1 MSRQNLENS
10 FFTVLSGKLR
20 KYFFTNLKTIILLF
34 SAFVI
39 LSCITI
45 GIFFTSGGSAKIK
58 LSDYGIGRVSD
69 RDVVAVKD
77 ISYVD
82 EEATRLRREAT
93 QRLVPGEFK
102 FNSGITQAA
111 KKRLSE
117 FISIAEDCL
126 SSSTDKLSFALEIQ
140 EAFPVF
146 DQAVTSAVYSLK
158 NPGDFLN
165 SCVKIF
171 DSIMDEGIVSIP
183 DAGMEAL
190 NPSVVD
196 CVYMDGKNIIRETR
210 EISRLITFENLENEV
225 VSRAEEMGLSNE
237 NSRLVFSLINP
248 FFKENVLFAPEETEQ
263 KLEAASDSVTP
274 IMVVIEKDQKIIRKG
289 YIITDENRRDLEAA
303 VKAGFRDD
311 WFFLYSSI
319 SILLG
324 VLAVTVCLFSSKII
338 SKKLDFK
345 EQIFL
350 TASFA
355 LVYVVAVSVS
365 HLGTN
370 LVPEIYTLLLP
381 SSLMVMMAYILIK
394 DTSVVV
400 YTVVLALGVLG
411 ATEMSVISF
420 LFVLLSGF
428 AGIRVVIKTER
439 RIDLVRASFVLSLLN
454 ILIYILCIIVTKT
467 EFEHII
473 LICIGAAFNGFISG
487 ILVTGLLPVFE
498 NLLNKATTFKLM
510 ELSDLNSPIMKKM
523 LLAAPGS
530 YSHSILVA
538 SLAENACREIG
549 ADPLLARVGG
559 YYHDIGKM
567 EQPEYFTENQT
578 DYNKHDDLSPRLSAT
593 VIRSHVKQGVEK
605 ARQLHLPEKVI
616 DIISEHHG
624 DSVIAFFYSEALK
637 QEENVNPEDFSYPG
651 EPPSS
656 KESAVVML
664 ADTAEAACRSLQRPS
679 VSRLEK
685 FIKELFDKKIE
696 NGQLDNAD
704 LTFREMDLIRQSFVQ
719 TLAAYY
725 HSRVEYPNQK
735 DPDELPAETPA
746 NPAASGTAGTS
757 GSQAGGTK
765 RKKEE

>member
-1 MSRQNLENS
+1 MNKQTLENN
-10 FFTVLSGKLR
+10 FFLILSGKLK
-20 KYFFTNLKTIILLF
+20 KYFFKNLKTIILLV
-34 SAFVI
+34 SAFVV
-39 LSCITI
+39 LSCITT

-58 LSDYGIGRVSD
+58 LSDYGVGRVSD

-82 EEATRLRREAT
+82 EEATRLRREAS
-93 QRLVPGEFK
+93 QRLVPAEFK
-102 FNSGITQAA
+102 FNSNITQGA
-111 KKRLSE
+111 KRRLKE
-117 FISIAEDCL
+117 FVIIAEDCL
-126 SSSTDKLSFALEIQ
+126 SSSNDSLSFALEIQ

-146 DQAVTSAVYSLK
+146 DQKVTSAVYSLK
-158 NPGDFLN
+158 DPENFLN

-171 DSIMDEGIVSIP
+171 DAIMDEGVVSIP
-183 DAGMEAL
+183 DAGMESL
-190 NPSVVD
+190 NPSVID
-196 CVYMDGKNIIRETR
+196 CVYMDGKNIIRETK
-210 EISRLITFENLENEV
+210 EISSLITLENLEAEV
-225 VSRAEEMGLSNE
+225 IMGAEEMGFSNDD
-237 NSRLVFSLINP
+237 SRLVYSIVNP
-248 FFKENVLFAPEETEQ
+248 FFKENVLFAPEETEK
-263 KLEAASDSVTP
+263 KLEAASASVTP

-319 SILLG
+319 SVLLG

-338 SKKLDFK
+338 TRKLAFS
-345 EQIFL
+345 EQVFL
-350 TASFA
+350 TASFS
-355 LVYVVAVSVS
+355 LVYIVAVSVS
-365 HLGTN
+365 HLGTA
-370 LVPEIYTLLLP
+370 LAPEIYTLLIP

-394 DTSVVV
+394 DTSVVI

-411 ATEMSVISF
+411 ATEMSMISF

-428 AGIRVVIKTER
+428 AGIRVVNKTER
-439 RIDLVRASFVLSLLN
+439 RIDMVWASFVLSLIN
-454 ILIYILCIIVTKT
+454 ILIYILCIVVTKT
-467 EFEHII
+467 EFQHLI
-473 LICIGAAFNGFISG
+473 LICIGAAFNGFLSG

-498 NLLNKATTFKLM
+498 NLLNTATTFKLM

-567 EQPEYFTENQT
+567 DQPEYFTENQT

-593 VIRSHVKQGVEK
+593 VIRSHVKLGVEK

-624 DSVIAFFYSEALK
+624 NSVIAVFYSEALK

-735 DPDELPAETPA
+735 DPDELPSENQGNSVSQG
-746 NPAASGTAGTS
+746 NPAPSGNSS
-757 GSQAGGTK
+757 GNTK
-765 RKKEE
+765 KKKEE

>member
-1 MSRQNLENS
+1 MNKQTLENN
-10 FFTVLSGKLR
+10 FFLILSGKLK
-20 KYFFTNLKTIILLF
+20 KYFFKNLKTIILLV
-34 SAFVI
+34 SAFVV
-39 LSCITI
+39 LSCITT

-58 LSDYGIGRVSD
+58 LSDYGVGRVSD
-69 RDVVAVKD
+69 RDIVAVKD

-82 EEATRLRREAT
+82 EEATRLRREAS
-93 QRLVPGEFK
+93 QRLVPAEFK
-102 FNSGITQAA
+102 FNSNITQGA
-111 KKRLSE
+111 KRRLKE
-117 FISIAEDCL
+117 FVIIAEDCL
-126 SSSTDKLSFALEIQ
+126 SSSNDSLSFALEIQ

-146 DQAVTSAVYSLK
+146 DQKVTSAVYSLK
-158 NPGDFLN
+158 DPENFLN

-171 DSIMDEGIVSIP
+171 DAIMDEGVVSIP
-183 DAGMEAL
+183 DAGMESL
-190 NPSVVD
+190 NPSVID
-196 CVYMDGKNIIRETR
+196 CVYMDGKNIIRETK
-210 EISRLITFENLENEV
+210 EISSLITLENLEAEV
-225 VSRAEEMGLSNE
+225 IMGAEEMGFSNDD
-237 NSRLVFSLINP
+237 SRLVYSIVNP
-248 FFKENVLFAPEETEQ
+248 FFKENVLFAPEETEK
-263 KLEAASDSVTP
+263 KLEAASASVTP

-289 YIITDENRRDLEAA
+289 YIITD
-303 VKAGFRDD
+303 V
-311 WFFLYSSI
+311 
-319 SILLG
+319 LLG

-338 SKKLDFK
+338 TRKLAFS
-345 EQIFL
+345 EQVFL

-355 LVYVVAVSVS
+355 LVYIVAVSVS
-365 HLGTN
+365 HLGTA
-370 LVPEIYTLLLP
+370 LAPEIYTLLIP

-394 DTSVVV
+394 DTSVVI

-411 ATEMSVISF
+411 ATEMSMISF

-428 AGIRVVIKTER
+428 AGIRVVNKTER
-439 RIDLVRASFVLSLLN
+439 RIDMVRASFVLSLIN
-454 ILIYILCIIVTKT
+454 ILIYILCVVVTKT
-467 EFEHII
+467 EFQHLI
-473 LICIGAAFNGFISG
+473 LICIGAAFNGFLSG

-498 NLLNKATTFKLM
+498 NLLNTATTFKLM

-567 EQPEYFTENQT
+567 DQPEYFTENQT

-593 VIRSHVKQGVEK
+593 VIRSHVKLGVEK

-624 DSVIAFFYSEALK
+624 NSVIAVFYSEALK

-735 DPDELPAETPA
+735 DPDELPSENQGNSVSQG
-746 NPAASGTAGTS
+746 NPAPSATSSGN
-757 GSQAGGTK
+757 TK
-765 RKKEE
+765 KKKEE